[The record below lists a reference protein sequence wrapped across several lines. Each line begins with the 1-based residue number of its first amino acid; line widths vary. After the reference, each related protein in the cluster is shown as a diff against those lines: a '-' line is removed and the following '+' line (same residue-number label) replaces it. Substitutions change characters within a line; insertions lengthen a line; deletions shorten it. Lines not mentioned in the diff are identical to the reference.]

1 MRRQGQG
8 GAVLKT
14 LLLNNN
20 GSTRSPPQFL
30 RFPYFILDIFQ
41 WEDGMGWEVNR
52 GQRRG
57 EETRRRKGAQ
67 SVKSLPLGSAA
78 TIGYVHERETKGP

>member
-1 MRRQGQG
+1 
-8 GAVLKT
+8 
-14 LLLNNN
+14 
-20 GSTRSPPQFL
+20 
-30 RFPYFILDIFQ
+30 
-41 WEDGMGWEVNR
+41 MGWEVNR